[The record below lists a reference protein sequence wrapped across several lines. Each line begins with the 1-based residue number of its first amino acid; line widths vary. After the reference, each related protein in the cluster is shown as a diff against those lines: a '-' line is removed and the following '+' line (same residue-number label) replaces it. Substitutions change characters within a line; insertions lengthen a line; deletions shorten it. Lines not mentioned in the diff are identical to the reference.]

1 MKPPWKA
8 AACAEGGGY
17 LEPFVLLEPP
27 AHNTGCC
34 VIGLTYSS
42 ATFVSFFVFTAG
54 CKAPWTP
61 FAPPPW
67 NPWNIQLSQ
76 GTGQGVSMTF
86 NAASRLRSLE
96 DRSAA
101 LGSSRCEL
109 PGMHSVPKS
118 AVLPYASGVGGLSR
132 RLLNRAT
139 PYVAAAGHSP
149 SSAMGQTAV
158 PPTPL
163 HRTSVSPRALSGTLS
178 FRRRVFAGN
187 PHHRRGFPVP
197 QAAPPKSIMST
208 VLPNTPIPR
217 SKERMLG
224 CWGGT

>member
-1 MKPPWKA
+1 MKPVEATAKPLDPLDPL
-8 AACAEGGGY
+8 CT
-17 LEPFVLLEPP
+17 PP
-27 AHNTGCC
+27 G
-34 VIGLTYSS
+34 
-42 ATFVSFFVFTAG
+42 
-54 CKAPWTP
+54 TP
-61 FAPPPW
+61 M
-67 NPWNIQLSQ
+67 SQ

-109 PGMHSVPKS
+109 PVMHSVPKS

-132 RLLNRAT
+132 RLSNRAT

-149 SSAMGQTAV
+149 SSAMGRTAM

-163 HRTSVSPRALSGTLS
+163 HRTSVSPRTLSGTLS

-187 PHHRRGFPVP
+187 PHDRRRFPVP
-197 QAAPPKSIMST
+197 QAAPQKAS
-208 VLPNTPIPR
+208 
-217 SKERMLG
+217 
-224 CWGGT
+224 

>member
-1 MKPPWKA
+1 MILKRLHLRLGKKAMEKLMKPVEATLGRPRRA
-8 AACAEGGGY
+8 LRGGY

-34 VIGLTYSS
+34 VIYNSG
-42 ATFVSFFVFTAG
+42 TFVSFFVFTAG
-54 CKAPWTP
+54 CKASGPP
-61 FAPPPW
+61 GPPLHPPW

-86 NAASRLRSLE
+86 NAASRLRSLA

-132 RLLNRAT
+132 RLLN
-139 PYVAAAGHSP
+139 
-149 SSAMGQTAV
+149 
-158 PPTPL
+158 
-163 HRTSVSPRALSGTLS
+163 
-178 FRRRVFAGN
+178 
-187 PHHRRGFPVP
+187 
-197 QAAPPKSIMST
+197 I
-208 VLPNTPIPR
+208 
-217 SKERMLG
+217 
-224 CWGGT
+224 

>member
-8 AACAEGGGY
+8 AACAEGGY
-17 LEPFVLLEPP
+17 LEPFYVLEPP

-42 ATFVSFFVFTAG
+42 GTFVSFFDFSCLRLVAKPQSRDRTGSQHDIQCSEPAAVARGQTCGAGVKSLRTAG
-54 CKAPWTP
+54 A
-61 FAPPPW
+61 
-67 NPWNIQLSQ
+67 
-76 GTGQGVSMTF
+76 
-86 NAASRLRSLE
+86 
-96 DRSAA
+96 
-101 LGSSRCEL
+101 
-109 PGMHSVPKS
+109 VPKS

-178 FRRRVFAGN
+178 FRRHVFAGN

-208 VLPNTPIPR
+208 VLPNTPFPK

>member
-42 ATFVSFFVFTAG
+42 GTFISFFVFTAG
-54 CKAPWTP
+54 CKASG
-61 FAPPPW
+61 PPGPPLHP
-67 NPWNIQLSQ
+67 PWNIQLSQ
-76 GTGQGVSMTF
+76 GTGQGASMTF

-101 LGSSRCEL
+101 LGSRRCEL

-132 RLLNRAT
+132 RLLNLYT
-139 PYVAAAGHSP
+139 DLCILICLSLPVCLSVCMYSTYLCMYVRMH
-149 SSAMGQTAV
+149 V
-158 PPTPL
+158 CIIL
-163 HRTSVSPRALSGTLS
+163 H
-178 FRRRVFAGN
+178 
-187 PHHRRGFPVP
+187 
-197 QAAPPKSIMST
+197 
-208 VLPNTPIPR
+208 
-217 SKERMLG
+217 
-224 CWGGT
+224 